1 MPIYYVTNV
10 ERRIST
16 QNRYITYD
24 LKEPLPQEWDELGI
38 DDKGTW
44 LNNNAIFVRDEF
56 EDIDADNEIDEET
69 VEISTDIH

>member
-1 MPIYYVTNV
+1 MIYYVTNV
-10 ERRIST
+10 ERRISV

-24 LKEPLPQEWDELGI
+24 LKEPLPNEWDELSI

-56 EDIDADNEIDEET
+56 EDLDADNEIDEET
-69 VEISTDIH
+69 VDISTNIH

>member
-1 MPIYYVTNV
+1 MIYYVTNV
-10 ERRIST
+10 ERRISV

-24 LKEPLPQEWDELGI
+24 LKEPLPHEWNEWSI

-56 EDIDADNEIDEET
+56 EDLDADNEIDEET
-69 VEISTDIH
+69 VDISTDIH

>member
-1 MPIYYVTNV
+1 MIYYVTNV
-10 ERRIST
+10 ERRISV

-24 LKEPLPQEWDELGI
+24 LKEPLPNEWDELSI

-56 EDIDADNEIDEET
+56 EDLDADNEIDEET
-69 VEISTDIH
+69 VDISTDIH

>member
-1 MPIYYVTNV
+1 MIYYVTNV
-10 ERRIST
+10 ERRISV

-24 LKEPLPQEWDELGI
+24 LKEPLPNEWGELSI

-56 EDIDADNEIDEET
+56 EDLDADNEIDEET
-69 VEISTDIH
+69 VDISTNIH

>member
-1 MPIYYVTNV
+1 MIYYVTNV
-10 ERRIST
+10 ERRISV

-24 LKEPLPQEWDELGI
+24 LKEPLPNEWDGLSI

-56 EDIDADNEIDEET
+56 EDLDADNEIDEET
-69 VEISTDIH
+69 VDISTNIH

>member
-1 MPIYYVTNV
+1 MIYYVTNV
-10 ERRIST
+10 ERRISV

-24 LKEPLPQEWDELGI
+24 LKEPLPHEWNEWSI

-56 EDIDADNEIDEET
+56 EDLDADNEIDEET
-69 VEISTDIH
+69 VDISTNIH

>member
-1 MPIYYVTNV
+1 MIYYVTNV
-10 ERRIST
+10 ERRISV

-24 LKEPLPQEWDELGI
+24 LKEPLPSEWNELSI

-56 EDIDADNEIDEET
+56 EDLDADNEIDEET
-69 VEISTDIH
+69 VDISTNIH